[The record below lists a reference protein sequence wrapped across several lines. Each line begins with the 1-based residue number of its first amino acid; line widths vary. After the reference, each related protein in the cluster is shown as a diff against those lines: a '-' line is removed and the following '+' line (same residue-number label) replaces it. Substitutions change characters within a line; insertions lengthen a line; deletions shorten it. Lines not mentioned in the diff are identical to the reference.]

1 MMARRS
7 EGLGER
13 PLKILKFL
21 GNYQENHGYSP
32 SIREI
37 GKFIG
42 VDSTSLVDY
51 YLNQLAEKGYI
62 ERDNRVSRSI
72 RVLKDLEPPPG
83 RTGGRRRLQQ
93 VAQVVSDLFSIPL
106 VGRIGASLPIPMP
119 ETSTSY
125 FDAFSSVEVARSLL
139 PAREKISELFAL
151 EVDGVSMIDAMVNDG
166 DIVIMKRT
174 STCQQRRDGRGLAG
188 RQQRNHLEVFLS
200 RKTARCACSP
210 PTPPCSR
217 SSSTIPSRCASRARS
232 SWWCASSRPSK
243 TVLSQLE
250 SIPWR
255 QYPPGD
261 F

>member
-13 PLKILKFL
+13 PLKILQFL
-21 GNYQENHGYSP
+21 SEYQDRHGYSP

-37 GKFIG
+37 GKHIG

-51 YLNQLAEKGYI
+51 YLNQLNEKGYI

-72 RVLKDLEPPPG
+72 RVIKDMTQTTVEKIAEKVE
-83 RTGGRRRLQQ
+83 Q
-93 VAQVVSDLFSIPL
+93 VISDLISIPL

-119 ETSTSY
+119 ETSTGY

-139 PAREKISELFAL
+139 PTREKTSELFAL

-174 STCQQRRDGRGLAG
+174 STANNGEMVAVWLEDNNETTLKYFFKENGRVRLQPANPTMGPIYVDNPAQVRIQG
-188 RQQRNHLEVFLS
+188 KVVMVVRQF
-200 RKTARCACSP
+200 K
-210 PTPPCSR
+210 
-217 SSSTIPSRCASRARS
+217 
-232 SWWCASSRPSK
+232 
-243 TVLSQLE
+243 SQ
-250 SIPWR
+250 
-255 QYPPGD
+255 
-261 F
+261 

>member
-21 GNYQENHGYSP
+21 SKYQGDHGYSP

-51 YLNQLAEKGYI
+51 YLNQLVDKGYI

-72 RVLKDLEPPPG
+72 RILKDLTPNLVE
-83 RTGGRRRLQQ
+83 RVAEKTAQ
-93 VAQVVSDLFSIPL
+93 VAQVVSDLLSIPL

-119 ETSTSY
+119 ETSGAY

-139 PAREKISELFAL
+139 PVREKTSELFAL

-166 DIVIMKRT
+166 DIVIMKKT
-174 STCQQRRDGRGLAG
+174 NTANNGEMVAVWLEDNNETTLKYFFKENGRVRLQPANPTMQPIIIDNPEQVRIQGKVVMVV
-188 RQQRNHLEVFLS
+188 RQF
-200 RKTARCACSP
+200 KT
-210 PTPPCSR
+210 
-217 SSSTIPSRCASRARS
+217 
-232 SWWCASSRPSK
+232 
-243 TVLSQLE
+243 Q
-250 SIPWR
+250 
-255 QYPPGD
+255 
-261 F
+261 

>member
-21 GNYQENHGYSP
+21 GKYQGDHGYSP

-51 YLNQLAEKGYI
+51 YLNQLVDKGYI

-72 RVLKDLEPPPG
+72 RILKNPTPSLASRMIDQ
-83 RTGGRRRLQQ
+83 TAQ
-93 VAQVVSDLFSIPL
+93 VAQVVSDLLSIPL

-119 ETSTSY
+119 ETSAEY
-125 FDAFSSVEVARSLL
+125 FDAYSSVEVARSLL
-139 PAREKISELFAL
+139 PVREKTSELFAL

-166 DIVIMKRT
+166 DIVIMKKT
-174 STCQQRRDGRGLAG
+174 STANNGEMVAVWLEDNNETTLKYFFKENGRVRLQPANPTMQPIIIDNPEQVRIQGKVVMVV
-188 RQQRNHLEVFLS
+188 RQF
-200 RKTARCACSP
+200 KT
-210 PTPPCSR
+210 
-217 SSSTIPSRCASRARS
+217 
-232 SWWCASSRPSK
+232 
-243 TVLSQLE
+243 Q
-250 SIPWR
+250 
-255 QYPPGD
+255 
-261 F
+261 

>member
-21 GNYQENHGYSP
+21 SKYQGDHGYSP

-51 YLNQLAEKGYI
+51 YLNQLVDKGYI

-72 RVLKDLEPPPG
+72 RILKDLTPNLVE
-83 RTGGRRRLQQ
+83 RVAEKTAQ
-93 VAQVVSDLFSIPL
+93 VAQVVSDLLSIPL

-119 ETSTSY
+119 ETSGAY

-139 PAREKISELFAL
+139 PVREKTSELFAL

-166 DIVIMKRT
+166 DIVIMKKT
-174 STCQQRRDGRGLAG
+174 NTANNGEMVAVWLEDNNETTIKYFFKENGRVRLQPANPTMQPIIIDNPEQVRIQGKVVMVV
-188 RQQRNHLEVFLS
+188 RQF
-200 RKTARCACSP
+200 KT
-210 PTPPCSR
+210 
-217 SSSTIPSRCASRARS
+217 
-232 SWWCASSRPSK
+232 
-243 TVLSQLE
+243 Q
-250 SIPWR
+250 
-255 QYPPGD
+255 
-261 F
+261 

>member
-21 GNYQENHGYSP
+21 SKYQGDHGYSP

-51 YLNQLAEKGYI
+51 YLNQLVDKGYI

-72 RVLKDLEPPPG
+72 RILKEMDVTRSLPE
-83 RTGGRRRLQQ
+83 R
-93 VAQVVSDLFSIPL
+93 VIEKVNEVISDLISIPL

-119 ETSTSY
+119 DTSMPY
-125 FDAFSSVEVARSLL
+125 FDALSSVEVARSLL
-139 PAREKISELFAL
+139 PSREKTSELFAL

-174 STCQQRRDGRGLAG
+174 SIANNGEMVAVWLEDNNETTLKYFFKENGRVRLQPANPTMQPIIIDNPEQVRIQGKVVMVV
-188 RQQRNHLEVFLS
+188 RQFNTQ
-200 RKTARCACSP
+200 
-210 PTPPCSR
+210 
-217 SSSTIPSRCASRARS
+217 
-232 SWWCASSRPSK
+232 
-243 TVLSQLE
+243 
-250 SIPWR
+250 
-255 QYPPGD
+255 
-261 F
+261 